1 MPYENEI
8 LGLSEYK
15 IKEIRKEG
23 MEIVIEARHAGQA
36 CCPHCQGQRL
46 RKKDRFIRKPRHE
59 SWGLRVCRL
68 RLEVHK
74 FQCLTCGRYFNQR
87 LPGILP
93 RKRSTEPFRRQVFWQ
108 HVEGM
113 CRKTLAIR
121 QCIGTATVE
130 RWFQDF
136 LGREMA
142 KRNSE
147 PCPQILGIDEH
158 FFSRRHGYATTLCD
172 LKHHKVFDVVLG
184 RSELSLDDYF
194 SKLQGK
200 DRVRVVCIDM
210 SGTYRAL
217 IRRHFPNAIIVADRF
232 HVIRLI
238 NHQFL
243 ATWKTLDPV
252 GSLNRGLLS
261 LMRRHADKLRPE
273 QQARLN
279 EYFKKHPE
287 VQAVY
292 DFKQKL
298 CRLLLHKHCT
308 ARYCRRLIPIFLDK
322 IDQLMRCGL
331 AALEQL
337 GRTLRS
343 WKNEIVR
350 MWRFTRNNGITEGF
364 HNKMEM
370 ISRRAF
376 GFRNFQNYRLRVRVL
391 CA

>member
-15 IKEIRKEG
+15 IKDIRKEG
-23 MEIVIEARHAGQA
+23 IEIVIEARHAGPVQ
-36 CCPHCQGQRL
+36 CPHCHGNRL
-46 RKKDRFIRKPRHE
+46 RKKDRFIRQPRHE

-68 RLEVHK
+68 RVEVLK
-74 FQCLTCGRYFNQR
+74 FQCLGCGRYFNQR

-93 RKRSTEPFRRQVFWQ
+93 RRRSTEPFRRQVFLL

-113 CRKTLAIR
+113 CRKTLAER
-121 QCIGTATVE
+121 QRIGTATVE
-130 RWFQDF
+130 RWFHDF

-142 KRNSE
+142 KRDSE
-147 PCPQILGIDEH
+147 PCPQVLGIDEH
-158 FFSRRHGYATTLCD
+158 FFTRRKGYATTLCD

-184 RSELSLDDYF
+184 RSELALECYF
-194 SKLQGK
+194 SRLEGK
-200 DRVRVVCIDM
+200 KRVRVVCIDM
-210 SGTYRAL
+210 SNTYRAL
-217 IRRHFPNAIIVADRF
+217 IRKHFPNAIIVADRF

-238 NHQFL
+238 NQQFL
-243 ATWKTLDPV
+243 ATWRTLDPT
-252 GSLNRGLLS
+252 GCQNRALLS
-261 LMRRHADKLRPE
+261 LIRRHACNLRPE

-279 EYFKKHPE
+279 EYFQKHPE
-287 VQAVY
+287 VHSIY
-292 DFKQKL
+292 EFKQRL

-308 ARYCRRLIPIFLDK
+308 ARYCRRLIPLFLNK
-322 IDQLMRCGL
+322 IDQLTRCGFT
-331 AALEQL
+331 ALEQL
-337 GRTLRS
+337 GRTLGS
-343 WKNEIVR
+343 WKNEIAC